1 MHFTAGQAM
10 NERQHGIIKIS
21 QHENIIIATVI
32 GSFND
37 VGARAYIDK
46 IKSVVFS
53 MQGKKYAILADCT
66 DFEGGTPE
74 VYQMLED
81 YNQWQNQTN
90 LVAKAIVLK
99 TSIIEE
105 FLRAWSPAFELQ
117 MVKSFE
123 AQIPAIKWLQTQLA
137 SEQ

>member
-53 MQGKKYAILADCT
+53 MQGKSMR
-66 DFEGGTPE
+66 F
-74 VYQMLED
+74 
-81 YNQWQNQTN
+81 
-90 LVAKAIVLK
+90 
-99 TSIIEE
+99 
-105 FLRAWSPAFELQ
+105 
-117 MVKSFE
+117 
-123 AQIPAIKWLQTQLA
+123 
-137 SEQ
+137 

>member
-1 MHFTAGQAM
+1 
-10 NERQHGIIKIS
+10 
-21 QHENIIIATVI
+21 
-32 GSFND
+32 
-37 VGARAYIDK
+37 
-46 IKSVVFS
+46 
-53 MQGKKYAILADCT
+53 
-66 DFEGGTPE
+66 
-74 VYQMLED
+74 MLED